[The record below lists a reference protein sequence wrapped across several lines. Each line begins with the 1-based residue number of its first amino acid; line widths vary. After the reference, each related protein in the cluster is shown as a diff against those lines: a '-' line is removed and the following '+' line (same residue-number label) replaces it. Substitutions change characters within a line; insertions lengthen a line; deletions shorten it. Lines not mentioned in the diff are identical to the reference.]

1 MLADCIRIQ
10 WAFDFEWIQC
20 RAYDNKRPGNQQNCC
35 FYNVVLSS
43 CVYLFLIVH
52 TEGPLSVFKVAM
64 TTKEVINVWIRHSAG
79 LRGVCTGKIRVFD
92 RHWNIVMNSND
103 RCYSVALYIIILYK
117 GTIGTGQCPDQ
128 TSVIISDVNNL

>member
-1 MLADCIRIQ
+1 M
-10 WAFDFEWIQC
+10 
-20 RAYDNKRPGNQQNCC
+20 
-35 FYNVVLSS
+35 
-43 CVYLFLIVH
+43 FLIVH

-117 GTIGTGQCPDQ
+117 GTIGTGQCPD
-128 TSVIISDVNNL
+128 